1 MGRVVTNGLGDLA
14 SVSGHVIPKTLKMVL
29 DSSLLNVVK
38 SGRKR
43 QQETDSCIN
52 SREDIVV
59 SFRAY

>member
-1 MGRVVTNGLGDLA
+1 MTRRGSIQMNSRRVPLLIAFPVPNL
-14 SVSGHVIPKTLKMVL
+14 HK
-29 DSSLLNVVK
+29 SSTRYVVK

-52 SREDIVV
+52 SREDTVV